1 MSLKDFVRSGGRKR
15 PGPVCYEIP
24 LSAIAEQLPFELMKT
39 GMWWIWRSSR
49 QADHTPY
56 CDSALPDKRTP
67 TLLTP
72 DSAAAFAAEFA
83 EHDDEFS
90 RWMLVVGGNGSP
102 PGVLLSAAQM
112 QGEIEGFSQAA
123 NTSLE
128 AIIFQIGDSPNEE
141 FVVGSVP
148 SPTAMTL
155 LESLAERV
163 GTRLDRLR
171 TTPGRG
177 VLDRVLNG
185 IRAEEAHMP
194 DQPFTGGYPNRG

>member
-24 LSAIAEQLPFELMKT
+24 LSAIAEQLPFDLMKT

-112 QGEIEGFSQAA
+112 QGRSKVFHK
-123 NTSLE
+123 
-128 AIIFQIGDSPNEE
+128 PR
-141 FVVGSVP
+141 
-148 SPTAMTL
+148 TL
-155 LESLAERV
+155 LLRQSYSKSAIRQTRSSLS
-163 GTRLDRLR
+163 DRFLHR
-171 TTPGRG
+171 QR
-177 VLDRVLNG
+177 
-185 IRAEEAHMP
+185 
-194 DQPFTGGYPNRG
+194 